1 MCESSVTMRVKQTK
15 KRKKKKREKRKKE
28 NINIDTEKPLKFLLS

>member
-1 MCESSVTMRVKQTK
+1 MRVKQTK